1 MIRHYILT
9 RFNIRLWRADKHL
22 QPTLDEEWLA
32 SRFELFEKYC
42 LPSVAAQTEKNFSWI
57 VLFDR
62 QTPLQFRD
70 RLNSCREQCPQL
82 LPIFVRSDGGRLFRK
97 VFREVI
103 AHDLDEKNGKNAQ
116 SDSNPQHPTSNTQH
130 LKVITTYLD
139 NDDAISTDY
148 VERVQQAAQSLGDR
162 TYITF
167 FYGLQYFTDLN
178 IATRVSYKENHFN
191 SFVEV
196 PGPNNEVLTTYC
208 CSHALILKQ
217 KQFAVHC
224 IKTSD
229 APAWI
234 EVVHPRNAMNDIL
247 LRRATVLVT
256 DRNLLRKRFNVDIVL
271 RKNAWKTFTTTFL
284 WRMLKAYVHYAVKK
298 WRGY

>member
-22 QPTLDEEWLA
+22 QPTLGDEWLE
-32 SRFELFEKYC
+32 SRFQLFEQYC
-42 LPSVAAQTEKNFSWI
+42 LPSVAAQSEKNFTWI

-62 QTPLQFRD
+62 QTPQSFKD
-70 RLNSCREQCPQL
+70 RFTNYWEQCHQL
-82 LPIFVRSDGGRLFRK
+82 RPIFVRSDAGHMFRV
-97 VFREVI
+97 VFRQVI
-103 AHDLDEKNGKNAQ
+103 AQDIQKLRDEGQ
-116 SDSNPQHPTSNTQH
+116 VVD
-130 LKVITTYLD
+130 KVITTYLD
-139 NDDAISTDY
+139 NDDAICTDY
-148 VERVQQAAQSLGDR
+148 VERVQQAAQGLGDR
-162 TYITF
+162 TYISF

-178 IATRVSYKENHFN
+178 IATRVRYKENHFN

-196 PGPNNEVLTTYC
+196 PGPDNEVLTTYC
-208 CSHALILKQ
+208 CSHALIFKQ
-217 KQFAVHC
+217 KHFAVHC
-224 IKTSD
+224 IKTSN

-256 DRNLLRKRFNVDIVL
+256 DRQMLRSRFNVDIEL
-271 RKNAWKTFTTTFL
+271 RRHPWRVFCTTFL
-284 WRMLKAYVHYAVKK
+284 WRMMKAYVHYAVKK